1 MTYEYITAQRTS
13 RHTSGHESEEL
24 DEFLNRYAIEGWRLH
39 SVVVQTEFHQLFV
52 FEREKK

>member
-39 SVVVQTEFHQLFV
+39 SVVAQTEFHQLFV